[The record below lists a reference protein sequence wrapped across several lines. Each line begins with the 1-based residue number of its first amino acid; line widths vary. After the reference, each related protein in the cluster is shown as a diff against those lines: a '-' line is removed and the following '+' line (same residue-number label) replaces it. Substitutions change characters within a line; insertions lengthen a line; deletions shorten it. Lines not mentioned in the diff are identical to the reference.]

1 MIDSLKYSERIFLL
15 SSFDHLNSL
24 SPLSLSLSLSLSL
37 CLSYSLSFSK
47 FAPTR
52 TSSQTF
58 EDKKSKKQ
66 IRKAKQNILL
76 CKVFFLERRILLAAE
91 PIWLSFTVMFFI
103 GPGKVFNHFGGGYLS
118 HPIRKWPPPIIFKT
132 VF

>member
-24 SPLSLSLSLSLSL
+24 SPLSLFLCLSVSLS
-37 CLSYSLSFSK
+37 LSYSLSFSK

-66 IRKAKQNILL
+66 IRKAKQNILF
-76 CKVFFLERRILLAAE
+76 CKVFVCREGSPLTAE
-91 PIWLSFTVMFFI
+91 SIWLSFTVMFFI

-118 HPIRKWPPPIIFKT
+118 HPIR
-132 VF
+132 